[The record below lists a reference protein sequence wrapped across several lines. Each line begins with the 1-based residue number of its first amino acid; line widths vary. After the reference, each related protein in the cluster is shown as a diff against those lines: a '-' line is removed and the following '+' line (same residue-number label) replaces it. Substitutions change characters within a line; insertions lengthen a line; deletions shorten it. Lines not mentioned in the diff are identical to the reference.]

1 MQQKTYLQGSNY
13 EHPRLPVVHEAG
25 NGTNMHD
32 PGSSSSPTQDTWT
45 HDDDLLAQKLKE
57 RLGLRH
63 LIGESPAFLAVV
75 QKIPE
80 VARYKATVLLT
91 GETGTGKEVC
101 ARAIHYLSP
110 RATKPLVPVNCG
122 AIPVDLVENELFGH
136 ERGAFTD
143 ATVAQ
148 SGLIHEADGGTL
160 FLDEVDCLPLLAQ
173 VKLLRFLQERQ
184 YRPLGSTKTR
194 TVDVRVIAATNVDAE
209 AAVRTGKL
217 RRDLYYRLNTLP
229 LLLPPLRER
238 RKDVLLLARHFLT
251 KYTHEYGKPVTGF
264 SAEAVQKLLL
274 YHWPGNVRELEHI
287 VERAV
292 LLTAHVVI
300 SAADIGLPHA
310 DEVESFHQAKSK
322 VIIQFE
328 RDYVQGLLLAY
339 QGNIAKAARAAQK
352 NRRAFWQLL
361 RKHHIDAQRFK
372 TGAVFPLDNQTSAP
386 GQICP
391 PSEW

>member
-1 MQQKTYLQGSNY
+1 MQQKIYLQGSNC
-13 EHPRLPVVHEAG
+13 EHPRLPVVHEVG
-25 NGTNMHD
+25 NGTSMHD
-32 PGSSSSPTQDTWT
+32 LGSSSSSTRETRT
-45 HDDDLLAQKLKE
+45 NDDLLAPRLKE

-63 LIGESPAFLAVV
+63 LIGESPAFLAVM
-75 QKIPE
+75 QKIPKI
-80 VARYKATVLLT
+80 ARYKATVLLM

-110 RATKPLVPVNCG
+110 RTKKPFVPVNCG
-122 AIPVDLVENELFGH
+122 AIPVGLVENELFGH

-143 ATVAQ
+143 ATVARP
-148 SGLIHEADGGTL
+148 GLIHEADSGTL

-173 VKLLRFLQERQ
+173 VKLLRFLQEGQ
-184 YRPLGSTKTR
+184 YRSLGSTKTR
-194 TVDVRVIAATNVDAE
+194 NADVRVIAATNVEAE
-209 AAVRTGKL
+209 AAVRTGKF

-238 RKDVLLLARHFLT
+238 REDILPLARDFLT
-251 KYTHEYGKPVTGF
+251 KYVHECGKPVTEF
-264 SAEAVQKLLL
+264 SAEAMQKLLL
-274 YHWPGNVRELEHI
+274 YQWPGNVRELEHV

-292 LLTAHVVI
+292 ILTAHAVI
-300 SAADIGLPHA
+300 SAADLGLPTA
-310 DEVESFHQAKSK
+310 DEVESFHQAKAK
-322 VIIQFE
+322 VVTQFE
-328 RDYVQGLLLAY
+328 RDYVQGLLLAH

-372 TGAVFPLDNQTSAP
+372 PATVLSLDNQTSAP

>member
-1 MQQKTYLQGSNY
+1 MLSKTCIERFHSEHSLLQMIR
-13 EHPRLPVVHEAG
+13 EEAG
-25 NGTNMHD
+25 SQRHPNSLSFPQLAKQGGED
-32 PGSSSSPTQDTWT
+32 EG
-45 HDDDLLAQKLKE
+45 LAQRLKE

-63 LIGESPAFLAVV
+63 LVGESPSFLAELR
-75 QKIPE
+75 KIPLI
-80 VARYKATVLLT
+80 AQYTTTVLIA

-110 RATKPLVPVNCG
+110 RAAKPFVPVNCG

-143 ATVAQ
+143 AVVAQ
-148 SGLIHEADGGTL
+148 PGLIDEAGGGTL
-160 FLDEVDCLPLLAQ
+160 FLDEIDCLPLLAQ

-194 TVDVRVIAATNVDAE
+194 DADVRVIAATNTDLEDAM
-209 AAVRTGKL
+209 RTGKL
-217 RRDLYYRLNTLP
+217 RRDLYYRLNTIP
-229 LLLPPLRER
+229 LMLSPLRER
-238 RKDVLLLARHFLT
+238 REDILLLARHFLT

-310 DEVESFHQAKSK
+310 DEVESFHQAKTK
-322 VIIQFE
+322 VITQFE

-372 TGAVFPLDNQTSAP
+372 TGAGLPLDNQTSAP

-391 PSEW
+391 PSKW

>member
-1 MQQKTYLQGSNY
+1 MQQKTYRHGSNC
-13 EHPRLPVVHEAG
+13 EHLRLPAVHEAR
-25 NGTNMHD
+25 NGASMHE
-32 PGSSSSPTQDTWT
+32 PGSSSSSTLETQTN
-45 HDDDLLAQKLKE
+45 DDDLLAQKLKE

-63 LIGESPAFLAVV
+63 LIGESSAFLAVV

-80 VARYKATVLLT
+80 IARYKATVLLT

-101 ARAIHYLSP
+101 VRAIHYLSP

-136 ERGAFTD
+136 ECGAFTD

-148 SGLIHEADGGTL
+148 SGLIHEADGCTL

-292 LLTAHVVI
+292 ILTAHVVI
-300 SAADIGLPHA
+300 SAADLGLPTA
-310 DEVESFHQAKSK
+310 DEVESFHQAKAK
-322 VIIQFE
+322 VITQFE
-328 RDYVQGLLLAY
+328 RDYIQGLLVAY
-339 QGNIAKAARAAQK
+339 QGNIARAARAAQK

-372 TGAVFPLDNQTSAP
+372 TGVVLPLDNQTSAP